1 MKVVRLLIVTTAFLL
16 MLSSIF
22 SVMTASNRTPVYIN
36 IAGIVCLSIAVSLLN
51 FYGNKNKK
59 DENK

>member
-1 MKVVRLLIVTTAFLL
+1 MKAVRLLIVTTAFLL

-36 IAGIVCLSIAVSLLN
+36 IAGIICLAVAVSLLN
-51 FYGNKNKK
+51 FYGNKNKPE
-59 DENK
+59 DNK